1 MDKESRFGGG
11 KLETNILL
19 VEDEESVNRG
29 IEFTLKKE
37 GYKIFACRNIREAK
51 KVFQEEKIAVILC
64 DIHLPDGSGLDFIK
78 EIRSQS
84 NVHIICLTALDQ
96 ETDQVMGYEAGA
108 DDYITKPFSLSVLL
122 LKIEAHFR
130 RRQEKTEAGK
140 MISGDIVFIAGE
152 MKVQIKSREISLTK
166 TELKMLTFF
175 LQNPKQI
182 LSKTQILENV
192 FDLEGDFVDE
202 NTIAVNIRRL
212 REKIE
217 DNPAAPVYIKNIRG
231 LGYIWNQEVRQ

>member
-1 MDKESRFGGG
+1 MRNCVLILEPDAGVSRFMQL
-11 KLETNILL
+11 KLEEEGFNCLTDNTGDSAVDLAGQRQVDIILL
-19 VEDEESVNRG
+19 DPDSAPRNGMELLGKVREISSIPIIYLSSDSSVD
-29 IEFTLKKE
+29 T
-37 GYKIFACRNIREAK
+37 
-51 KVFQEEKIAVILC
+51 KVAVL
-64 DIHLPDGSGLDFIK
+64 
-78 EIRSQS
+78 
-84 NVHIICLTALDQ
+84 N
-96 ETDQVMGYEAGA
+96 AGA

-152 MKVQIKSREISLTK
+152 MKGLIKSREISLTK